1 MSGIRK
7 LRVRLKRAYEAP
19 ARSDGCRVL
28 VDRLWPR
35 GVSRKHLQLDEWV
48 KEAAPSAALRK
59 WFDHD
64 PAEWE
69 AFKDRYFRELDQR
82 TNVVHAILAKS
93 RAGTVTLVFG
103 AKDTQHNN
111 AVALKEYLER
121 HAEK

>member
-28 VDRLWPR
+28 VDRLWPP

-82 TNVVHAILAKS
+82 TNVVHAILAKLA
-93 RAGTVTLVFG
+93 RG
-103 AKDTQHNN
+103 
-111 AVALKEYLER
+111 R
-121 HAEK
+121 